1 MHVLQFEV
9 CFRSLSSV
17 TKRRA
22 GELATERYPRRL
34 AAMDDRAETQRIEER
49 LPQGTDEWL
58 TRPRLSTT
66 SRGTITP
73 VVILQPLSAPVGDV
87 VMYTGP
93 LQPIGWQ
100 LHGIGREFG
109 GGTQPADVAV
119 EAGAITQDKRRVDV
133 GPTRASKSR
142 RMDRRLTHWQ
152 CIYCRRETRNDAR
165 ATSCWNCGGEKEQL
179 RDADS
184 EGREAAR
191 RGQRAK
197 EYAGRS
203 LNALGAG
210 TSLVPRAAQGVFE
223 RARVDVL
230 VHWETQQLEQ
240 YTGAASYLRKEESML
255 GVMESYYVCTRAL
268 GAVTFAITAAGGDVT
283 AITKNARTFSEWYSD
298 TSNAVAVA
306 LLGRGGA
313 VNVAL
318 MRAAKEVFASWYRP
332 GGRLHMPGH
341 ESHLASPA
349 GFEDFEVPGSVVRD
363 VLRSLFSR
371 ETKSWVTKVERAQ
384 GLMLALST
392 TASSRTMRSGR
403 VVDFAVEDRDV
414 DARRPSWEEE
424 TQPVEGTRDISNG
437 YRSSSVATWGAL
449 FGGMAIETAPENSF
463 AAVAESD
470 AIWRQEASQERF
482 DADAEASSLHSL
494 LHGSSAAAVA
504 AACAETSS
512 SVRYDAARAAWPA
525 AATADRQQLGGAI
538 RQVVDALDAPHLKPS
553 GIEKRLLGGTHA
565 ACLGL
570 ITLLNQ
576 MSALSPP
583 TSGDTA

>member
-1 MHVLQFEV
+1 
-9 CFRSLSSV
+9 
-17 TKRRA
+17 
-22 GELATERYPRRL
+22 
-34 AAMDDRAETQRIEER
+34 MDDRAETQRIEER

-58 TRPRLSTT
+58 ARPRLSTT

-73 VVILQPLSAPVGDV
+73 VAILQPLSAPVGDV

-240 YTGAASYLRKEESML
+240 YTGAASYLRKEECML
-255 GVMESYYVCTRAL
+255 GVMESYYVVQTGARVSVFDEVKRSLMTGADVARFFNAIGRKAAVGVPVRREARNFFFLLPNEERATSNNAL
-268 GAVTFAITAAGGDVT
+268 GGG
-283 AITKNARTFSEWYSD
+283 
-298 TSNAVAVA
+298 
-306 LLGRGGA
+306 GGPRRHRA
-313 VNVAL
+313 PR
-318 MRAAKEVFASWYRP
+318 RAA
-332 GGRLHMPGH
+332 
-341 ESHLASPA
+341 
-349 GFEDFEVPGSVVRD
+349 VR
-363 VLRSLFSR
+363 
-371 ETKSWVTKVERAQ
+371 
-384 GLMLALST
+384 
-392 TASSRTMRSGR
+392 
-403 VVDFAVEDRDV
+403 
-414 DARRPSWEEE
+414 RR
-424 TQPVEGTRDISNG
+424 
-437 YRSSSVATWGAL
+437 
-449 FGGMAIETAPENSF
+449 
-463 AAVAESD
+463 
-470 AIWRQEASQERF
+470 
-482 DADAEASSLHSL
+482 
-494 LHGSSAAAVA
+494 
-504 AACAETSS
+504 
-512 SVRYDAARAAWPA
+512 
-525 AATADRQQLGGAI
+525 
-538 RQVVDALDAPHLKPS
+538 
-553 GIEKRLLGGTHA
+553 
-565 ACLGL
+565 
-570 ITLLNQ
+570 
-576 MSALSPP
+576 
-583 TSGDTA
+583 

>member
-1 MHVLQFEV
+1 MKNAGIRTSTLACTNSISGTRRDASRMHVLQFEV

-22 GELATERYPRRL
+22 GELATERYSRRL

-58 TRPRLSTT
+58 ARPRLSTT

-268 GAVTFAITAAGGDVT
+268 G
-283 AITKNARTFSEWYSD
+283 
-298 TSNAVAVA
+298 
-306 LLGRGGA
+306 
-313 VNVAL
+313 
-318 MRAAKEVFASWYRP
+318 
-332 GGRLHMPGH
+332 
-341 ESHLASPA
+341 
-349 GFEDFEVPGSVVRD
+349 
-363 VLRSLFSR
+363 
-371 ETKSWVTKVERAQ
+371 
-384 GLMLALST
+384 
-392 TASSRTMRSGR
+392 
-403 VVDFAVEDRDV
+403 
-414 DARRPSWEEE
+414 
-424 TQPVEGTRDISNG
+424 
-437 YRSSSVATWGAL
+437 
-449 FGGMAIETAPENSF
+449 
-463 AAVAESD
+463 
-470 AIWRQEASQERF
+470 
-482 DADAEASSLHSL
+482 
-494 LHGSSAAAVA
+494 
-504 AACAETSS
+504 
-512 SVRYDAARAAWPA
+512 
-525 AATADRQQLGGAI
+525 
-538 RQVVDALDAPHLKPS
+538 
-553 GIEKRLLGGTHA
+553 
-565 ACLGL
+565 
-570 ITLLNQ
+570 
-576 MSALSPP
+576 
-583 TSGDTA
+583 